1 MKRISIWAHRH
12 TLPAIGLIIL
22 FEILNALLGVT
33 IGAGV
38 WAAEQPAGGLS
49 PWLLHGLVVVLVGI
63 AAGMQDY
70 GKIVGPLSRRMKYAG
85 LFGGVTLNLC
95 LFMACGAIWAERS
108 QTLHPSGGLGSYS
121 RIETAGDSGR
131 TVSATESD
139 YVREK
144 ALQQETKHNVFR
156 NRLRRDDTPA
166 GQNQN
171 LTGTRIGYILLFL
184 LGLTLAY
191 FSVPLACGLLCA
203 EKAFLA
209 ALVFLLGTG
218 VLSGGIYFLIRALKP
233 DLKLYRD
240 MARDERKREGRRY
253 FRTWLATLG
262 GVVLLGLLASVL

>member
-1 MKRISIWAHRH
+1 MNRISIWAHRH
-12 TLPAIGLIIL
+12 ALPAIGLIIL
-22 FEILNALLGVT
+22 FETLNALLGVT

-38 WAAEQPAGGLS
+38 WTAEQPAAGLS
-49 PWLLHGLVVVLVGI
+49 PWVLHGLVALLVGV

-70 GKIVGPLSRRMKYAG
+70 GKIVGQLSRRMKHAG
-85 LFGGVTLNLC
+85 LFGAFTLNLC
-95 LFMACGAIWAERS
+95 VFMACGAIWAERS

-121 RIETAGDSGR
+121 RIETISDSGR
-131 TVSATESD
+131 AVRTTEND

-144 ALQQETKHNVFR
+144 ALRQEKKANVFR
-156 NRLRRDDTPA
+156 TLLRRDDPPA
-166 GQNQN
+166 GKD
-171 LTGTRIGYILLFL
+171 LTGTRIGYIFLFL

-233 DLKLYRD
+233 DLTLYRD

-253 FRTWLATLG
+253 LRTWLATLG

>member
-12 TLPAIGLIIL
+12 TLPAISLIIL
-22 FEILNALLGVT
+22 FETINALIGLT
-33 IGAGV
+33 LGAGI
-38 WAAEQPAGGLS
+38 WSAGLPIGLTS
-49 PWLLHGLVVVLVGI
+49 PWFLHGLVALLVGA

-70 GKIVGPLSRRMKYAG
+70 GKIVGQLSRRMKHAG
-85 LFGGVTLNLC
+85 LFGVFTLNLC
-95 LFMACGAIWAERS
+95 LFIACGAIWAERS

-121 RIETAGDSGR
+121 RIEAGRDSGR
-131 TVSATESD
+131 AVSATEGD

-144 ALQQETKHNVFR
+144 ALRQQKKAGVFR
-156 NRLRRDDTPA
+156 NVLRRDDTPA
-166 GQNQN
+166 GKD
-171 LTGTRIGYILLFL
+171 LTGTRIGYIFLFL
-184 LGLTLAY
+184 LDLTLAY

-240 MARDERKREGRRY
+240 MTRDERKREGRRY